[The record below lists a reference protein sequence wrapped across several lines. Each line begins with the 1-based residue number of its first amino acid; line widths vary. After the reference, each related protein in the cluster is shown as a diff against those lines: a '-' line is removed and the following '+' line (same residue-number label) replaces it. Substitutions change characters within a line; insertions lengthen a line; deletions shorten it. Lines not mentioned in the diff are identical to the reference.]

1 MGTAV
6 QAYRLQYNFR
16 INIGVLLYYDL
27 LPSTSA
33 RTTDSIDIFFT
44 DEHSLYFVSESAPAS
59 HSRRARGDETPS
71 WRKSGSAREGDLSRC
86 KTEATQPPNSTTR
99 AILASNPWA
108 DAPAARPLR
117 RL

>member
-33 RTTDSIDIFFT
+33 PTTDSIDIFFT
-44 DEHSLYFVSESAPAS
+44 DEHSLYFVSES
-59 HSRRARGDETPS
+59 G
-71 WRKSGSAREGDLSRC
+71 W
-86 KTEATQPPNSTTR
+86 
-99 AILASNPWA
+99 
-108 DAPAARPLR
+108 
-117 RL
+117 

>member
-33 RTTDSIDIFFT
+33 PTTDSIDIFFT
-44 DEHSLYFVSESAPAS
+44 DEHSLYFPLRLT
-59 HSRRARGDETPS
+59 HGGPGGDETPS

-86 KTEATQPPNSTTR
+86 KTKATQPPNSTTR

>member
-44 DEHSLYFVSESAPAS
+44 DEHSLYFVSES
-59 HSRRARGDETPS
+59 G
-71 WRKSGSAREGDLSRC
+71 W
-86 KTEATQPPNSTTR
+86 
-99 AILASNPWA
+99 
-108 DAPAARPLR
+108 
-117 RL
+117 